1 MRIALKL
8 ALIDF
13 FIVPLKGRWVDFAYF
28 SSDTGDGKK
37 KKRPFPRG

>member
-1 MRIALKL
+1 MRGALKR

-28 SSDTGDGKK
+28 SSNIEEKSWK
-37 KKRPFPRG
+37 NSFPRG